1 MNNIY
6 IVFDLDETIGHFTQI
21 GILWESLQYIF
32 NDDLNQ
38 KLFNYLL
45 DEYSCFLRPS
55 ILTIFK
61 YLKNMKS
68 KNKNIKICIYTN
80 NQGPKSWCKM
90 IANYIEF
97 KLKTNKKKPFFDQI
111 IYAYKIDNI
120 IVEPKRTSHEKI
132 YTDLIRCLK
141 AYKND
146 KICFIDDQFHKKMIH
161 DNVTYINIK
170 PYIYNY
176 SNDELIEHFY
186 TSGTYKLFCKEL
198 DYQENWNIDN
208 SRLVKSINSYSFNI
222 KNISDDEIKVD
233 KILTKKLIQHI
244 TRFLKQNYFTSKKT
258 TKKNNM
264 FKKKTQKNNHVMLF
278 EPAEEAESIKS

>member
-97 KLKTNKKKPFFDQI
+97 KLKTNKKKTFFDKI

-120 IVEPKRTSHEKI
+120 ITEPKRTSHEKI
-132 YTDLIRCLK
+132 YTDLIRCLNARK
-141 AYKND
+141 KD
-146 KICFIDDQFHKKMIH
+146 IICFIDDQFHKKMIH

-186 TSGTYKLFCKEL
+186 TSGIYKLFCKEL
-198 DYQENWNIDN
+198 DYQENWNKDN
-208 SRLVKSINSYSFNI
+208 SRLVKSVNSYSFNV
-222 KNISDDEIKVD
+222 KKISDDEIKVD

-244 TRFLKQNYFTSKKT
+244 TRFLKQNYFTSKKK

-264 FKKKTQKNNHVMLF
+264 FKKKTQKNHHVMLF
-278 EPAEEAESIKS
+278 EPVEEAESIKS